1 MPKYHQSDD
10 VSSNSLF
17 IIGFRKFQNYLQESV
32 SMGELATEFQ
42 SYLCNQLSESYPS
55 LDWKTEH
62 HIAGTPIDIAGV
74 GDEVLLLIE
83 LEWRRADPAD
93 NSAKLFRHLTTGQV
107 EQNHVTVVQVF
118 TGYYD
123 LATGGVSSKR
133 KNAEFIGHIAE
144 DAIDSL
150 SYYSVDFDPEPPTQ
164 GNDWKEDWKT
174 SAKDTLSVVSNRVP
188 ISK

>member
-1 MPKYHQSDD
+1 
-10 VSSNSLF
+10 
-17 IIGFRKFQNYLQESV
+17 
-32 SMGELATEFQ
+32 MGELATRFQ
-42 SYLCNQLSESYPS
+42 SYLRDQLSESYSS

-62 HIAGTPIDIAGV
+62 RIAGTPVDIAGV
-74 GDEVLLLIE
+74 GDETLLLIE

-93 NSAKLFRHLTTGQV
+93 NSAKLFRHLSTGQID
-107 EQNHVTVVQVF
+107 QNHVTVVQIF

-150 SYYSVDFDPEPPTQ
+150 SYYSVDFDPEPPNR
-164 GNDWKEDWKT
+164 GNDWEKDWKA
-174 SAKDTLSVVSNRVP
+174 SAKDTLSEVFNRVP
-188 ISK
+188 ISE